1 MKPAAAKI
9 PPYTPPGAAS
19 LILPR
24 FPLPGN
30 ERASKSSAPSS
41 CGRYGFI
48 ISETAYSMPKPTWPF
63 CRPWPDAIGGK
74 ARFSLHDNAS
84 YHKKPL
90 VQTWLDANGDW
101 LGVQPLPKYSPQ
113 LNPTERLWQYTR

>member
-1 MKPAAAKI
+1 
-9 PPYTPPGAAS
+9 
-19 LILPR
+19 
-24 FPLPGN
+24 
-30 ERASKSSAPSS
+30 
-41 CGRYGFI
+41 
-48 ISETAYSMPKPTWPF
+48 MPKPTWPF

-113 LNPTERLWQYTR
+113 LNPTERLWQYTRKNGTHNRYFENQGELVGTLTRVFGEMQTYPELIRPSMLPFF